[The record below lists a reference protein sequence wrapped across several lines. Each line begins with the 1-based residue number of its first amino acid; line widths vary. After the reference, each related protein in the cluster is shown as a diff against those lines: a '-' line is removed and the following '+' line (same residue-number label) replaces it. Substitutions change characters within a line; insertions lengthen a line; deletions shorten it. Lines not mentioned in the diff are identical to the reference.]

1 MANSY
6 YFSHDYSSRQDSK
19 IKRLLFKHGMQGYG
33 LYWALIEDLYA
44 NNNKIPY
51 DIEMMSYNF
60 RVSPD
65 KVKSVLEDF
74 GLFEIQDNTVS
85 SNSVSRRLELRDNN
99 STNAKKAAKARWGE
113 EEKRKKAI
121 NTIFYVVRIFS
132 KDEEF
137 IKAGITSESVSRRF
151 SGKLNGYEY
160 ELIFQIDTSTE
171 NAIAIENA
179 FQNNFTPYVPSIKF
193 FGSNECYSILEY
205 PKIKDFAMQEYEIAM
220 PDIELRNAIKEKK
233 GNEIKGNSKYTL
245 EYFEQQGYEFNL
257 PKIGH
262 DAINR
267 FLEWR
272 EKHPSHGAIKS
283 PQQVEAIIIGFRNK
297 NYTAEQVVAS
307 VNKTIANGAKNLI
320 MDEVVSKPKAK
331 TTILKPHPDLPDD
344 WWTSTTLTKEQI
356 LLIPSSINAARITAQ
371 NRAKGHNLGI

>member
-6 YFSHDYSSRQDSK
+6 YFTHDYNSRTDPK
-19 IKRLLFKHGMQGYG
+19 VKKLLLKHGMAGYG
-33 LYWALIEDLYA
+33 IFWAIVEDLYNNA
-44 NNNKIPY
+44 NALPTDYESIAFELRT
-51 DIEMMSYNF
+51 DVLVIQSI
-60 RVSPD
+60 VS
-65 KVKSVLEDF
+65 DF
-74 GLFEIQDNTVS
+74 GLFVIDGETFS
-85 SNSVSRRLELRDNN
+85 SSAVQKRIEEREQKSEK
-99 STNAKKAAKARWGE
+99 AKKSALKRW
-113 EEKRKKAI
+113 
-121 NTIFYVVRIFS
+121 S
-132 KDEEF
+132 KD
-137 IKAGITSESVSRRF
+137 ANALPPQSDS
-151 SGKLNGYEY
+151 
-160 ELIFQIDTSTE
+160 
-171 NAIAIENA
+171 NAI
-179 FQNNFTPYVPSIKF
+179 
-193 FGSNECYSILEY
+193 
-205 PKIKDFAMQEYEIAM
+205 
-220 PDIELRNAIKEKK
+220 K

-320 MDEVVSKPKAK
+320 MDEVVLKPKAK
-331 TTILKPHPDLPDD
+331 TTIPKPHPDLPED

>member
-1 MANSY
+1 MAKGFP
-6 YFSHDYSSRQDSK
+6 YFKFIAHEW
-19 IKRLLFKHGMQGYG
+19 LAG
-33 LYWALIEDLYA
+33 
-44 NNNKIPY
+44 
-51 DIEMMSYNF
+51 DI
-60 RVSPD
+60 
-65 KVKSVLEDF
+65 VLEDF
-74 GLFEIQDNTVS
+74 ELQGIFINVCALYWHRDGKLSISEIQKRLKTERLAELTDRFFSINDGFISIKFLDEQLVAANHISQKNSDNGKKGGRPKS
-85 SNSVSRRLELRDNN
+85 DSKA
-99 STNAKKAAKARWGE
+99 NANRTLTERKAEKSKE
-113 EEKRKKAI
+113 EEK
-121 NTIFYVVRIFS
+121 
-132 KDEEF
+132 
-137 IKAGITSESVSRRF
+137 
-151 SGKLNGYEY
+151 
-160 ELIFQIDTSTE
+160 
-171 NAIAIENA
+171 
-179 FQNNFTPYVPSIKF
+179 
-193 FGSNECYSILEY
+193 
-205 PKIKDFAMQEYEIAM
+205 
-220 PDIELRNAIKEKK
+220 
-233 GNEIKGNSKYTL
+233 EIKGNSKYTL
-245 EYFEQQGYEFNL
+245 EYFEQQGYQFNL

-331 TTILKPHPDLPDD
+331 TTIPKPHPDLPDD

>member
-1 MANSY
+1 MAKGFP
-6 YFSHDYSSRQDSK
+6 YFKFIAHEW
-19 IKRLLFKHGMQGYG
+19 LAG
-33 LYWALIEDLYA
+33 
-44 NNNKIPY
+44 
-51 DIEMMSYNF
+51 DI
-60 RVSPD
+60 
-65 KVKSVLEDF
+65 VLEDF
-74 GLFEIQDNTVS
+74 EIQGIFINICALYWHKDGDLPISEIQKRLKTDRLAELIDRFF
-85 SNSVSRRLELRDNN
+85 SVSD
-99 STNAKKAAKARWGE
+99 G
-113 EEKRKKAI
+113 
-121 NTIFYVVRIFS
+121 
-132 KDEEF
+132 F
-137 IKAGITSESVSRRF
+137 I
-151 SGKLNGYEY
+151 
-160 ELIFQIDTSTE
+160 
-171 NAIAIENA
+171 
-179 FQNNFTPYVPSIKF
+179 SIKF
-193 FGSNECYSILEY
+193 LDEQLVAANHISQKNSDNGKKGGRPKVSEKATAKRNKANET
-205 PKIKDFAMQEYEIAM
+205 
-220 PDIELRNAIKEKK
+220 KEE
-233 GNEIKGNSKYTL
+233 GNEIKGNNKYTL

-320 MDEVVSKPKAK
+320 MDEVVSKPTAK
-331 TTILKPHPDLPDD
+331 TTIPKPHPDLPDD